1 MMIWQ
6 SCPVCRRAGGAVT
19 IAKCSSAPVQLCS
32 DECAKV
38 YIMRP
43 HKLDFNEK
51 AAALKG
57 GEAAGAYLESI
68 GKTDLAS
75 LTAPEWATL
84 CETVFL
90 EACADLRRQAD
101 DCIPF

>member
-1 MMIWQ
+1 MIWQ

-19 IAKCSSAPVQLCS
+19 ISKGSSLAVQLCS

-43 HKLDFNEK
+43 QALEHNEK
-51 AAALKG
+51 QACLKG

-68 GKTDLAS
+68 GKTDLATLS
-75 LTAPEWATL
+75 PAQWATF
-84 CETVFL
+84 CETVFF
-90 EACADLRRQAD
+90 ETCADLRRQAD
-101 DCIPF
+101 DAIPF